1 MTPDRDTLLA
11 AALADRLQELARA
24 RSALELSYRRVVG
37 PDMIDALSRSD
48 EGMIEIE
55 ALTARFARVVGIL
68 VQQTL
73 RTIDEI
79 EGQEPA
85 LPLDRIQRA
94 EKRGWVAAAADLTA
108 ARGLCNRID
117 NGYDAEGWRQIARA
131 VYALMPSLL
140 LSVERTL
147 AAGKRLVDPL
157 TP

>member
-1 MTPDRDTLLA
+1 MTLGRDD
-11 AALADRLQELARA
+11 ALKAVLVDRLQELARA
-24 RSALELSYRRVVG
+24 RSALELSYRRVVSL
-37 PDMIDALSRSD
+37 DTIDALSRSD

-55 ALTARFARVVGIL
+55 ALTARFARVVDIL

-94 EKRGWVAAAADLTA
+94 EKRGWVAAAADLAA
-108 ARGLCNRID
+108 ARGLRNRIAHE
-117 NGYDAEGWRQIARA
+117 YDAEGWRQIARA
-131 VYALMPSLL
+131 AYALVPSLL

-147 AAGKRLVDPL
+147 AAGRRLVA
-157 TP
+157 

>member
-1 MTPDRDTLLA
+1 MSMARDEALKAVLA
-11 AALADRLQELARA
+11 HRLRELARSG
-24 RSALELSYRRVVG
+24 SALELSYRRVVSAET
-37 PDMIDALSRSD
+37 IDVLSRSD

-55 ALTARFARVVGIL
+55 ALTARFARVVDIL

-79 EGQEPA
+79 EGQESA

-94 EKRGWVAAAADLTA
+94 EKRGWVAAAADLAA
-108 ARGLCNRID
+108 ARELRNRIAHE
-117 NGYDAEGWRQIARA
+117 YDAEGWRQIARA
-131 VYALMPSLL
+131 AYALVPSLL

-147 AAGKRLVDPL
+147 AAGKQLIGQA